1 MINLKTFTDLP
12 KGRYGH
18 VCGILRD
25 RSGNPKKVVVAGG
38 YGRDGLLP
46 ETEIL
51 DLELGVW
58 SQGPPVEVFAA
69 GKYSNEL
76 EVSNA

>member
-12 KGRYGH
+12 RGRYGH

-38 YGRDGLLP
+38 FGRVGVWTEP
-46 ETEIL
+46 EIF

-58 SQGPPVEVFAA
+58 SQGPPVAVVAA

-76 EVSNA
+76 EVSNV